1 MQQEWLCRIL
11 GYSTLLME
19 AGFPLIL
26 FMPSPRARLI
36 FLLGVAFFHVANTV
50 LVYVGFALFPIVF
63 FIFFDLEK
71 VRSAIAGWLKAR
83 RAPA

>member
-1 MQQEWLCRIL
+1 MQQETLCRIL
-11 GYSTLLME
+11 GYSTFVME

-26 FMPSPRARLI
+26 FMPSPRARLL

-50 LVYVGFALFPIVF
+50 LAYVGFALFPIVF

-71 VRSAIAGWLKAR
+71 VRQRLAGRFRTKR
-83 RAPA
+83 